1 MGATECRAPHRPDA
15 GYIARRAGCWEPAGD
30 AGAEPSPP
38 VMQAARAARNPR
50 PLPRGRARLGRLT
63 GFCAGAGSPPPL
75 WGVASAAVSARSLLP
90 SPPYGCARLRLRRA
104 VGRRWVAAWW
114 RQGGPRALRGSAL
127 AWQGRPFLRTVPCAS
142 RLVQST
148 GRLWFSVGAA
158 VAVLWAEGPAA
169 VCGDAVSPQT
179 LRSHLGKVSRTPGDK
194 QP

>member
-15 GYIARRAGCWEPAGD
+15 GYIARRAGCWEPAAD

-90 SPPYGCARLRLRRA
+90 SPPYGCARAAAPAQSGWQA
-104 VGRRWVAAWW
+104 VGRGLVAPRGAPRFARFGLGLAGTALPSHRAVRLPARSEHGAALVLGWGC
-114 RQGGPRALRGSAL
+114 GGG
-127 AWQGRPFLRTVPCAS
+127 
-142 RLVQST
+142 
-148 GRLWFSVGAA
+148 SVG
-158 VAVLWAEGPAA
+158 
-169 VCGDAVSPQT
+169 
-179 LRSHLGKVSRTPGDK
+179 
-194 QP
+194 